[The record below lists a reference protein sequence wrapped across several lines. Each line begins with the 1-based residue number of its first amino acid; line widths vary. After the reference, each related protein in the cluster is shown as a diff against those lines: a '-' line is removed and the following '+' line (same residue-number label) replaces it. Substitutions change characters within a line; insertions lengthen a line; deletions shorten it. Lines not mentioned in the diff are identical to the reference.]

1 MVFRA
6 FIITICFLSFFKIE
20 NSFCDDQ
27 NQATGLVFE
36 QALKNFETQKQK
48 EQELLIT
55 KLNFNS
61 GYVIENWINSAKK
74 DKAAK
79 LNTRLEQSW
88 EKLSLSYPISPSHY
102 EYYLRGYKY
111 NLLKNDVIRT
121 DSLNSPF
128 KAIVIVNEELYV
140 EKYHSPN
147 ISDAN
152 PYFYTV
158 STNYTL
164 NFEYKN
170 EKFTLVNSDS
180 KIISIENDCPDEI
193 KKFRL

>member
-1 MVFRA
+1 M
-6 FIITICFLSFFKIE
+6 
-20 NSFCDDQ
+20 
-27 NQATGLVFE
+27 VFE